1 MTPDLFETYARIL
14 RHQAQELLAGTRTDA
29 AGPEYGRAL
38 LTLLDLVEGHV
49 SRLAALE
56 SRLDDVQA
64 LYERLIGQQ
73 RETIEALSA
82 DNDALC
88 TKLSLYERKA
98 PPPPEEG
105 R

>member
-1 MTPDLFETYARIL
+1 MPDLFEPYASIL
-14 RHQAQELLAGTRTDA
+14 RQWAQECIAGTRTAA
-29 AGPEYGRAL
+29 AGPELGQAL
-38 LTLLDLVEGHV
+38 LTLLDIVEGHRP
-49 SRLAALE
+49 RLIALE

-82 DNDALC
+82 DNDALRA
-88 TKLSLYERKA
+88 KLSLYERKA

>member
-1 MTPDLFETYARIL
+1 MPDLFEPYASIL
-14 RHQAQELLAGTRTDA
+14 RQWAQECIAGTRTAA
-29 AGPEYGRAL
+29 AGPELGQAL
-38 LTLLDLVEGHV
+38 LTLLDIVEGHRP
-49 SRLAALE
+49 RLIALE
-56 SRLDDVQA
+56 SRLDDVQD

-82 DNDALC
+82 DNDALRA
-88 TKLSLYERKA
+88 KLSLYERKA

>member
-1 MTPDLFETYARIL
+1 MPDLFEPYASIL
-14 RHQAQELLAGTRTDA
+14 RQWAQECIAGTRTAA
-29 AGPEYGRAL
+29 AGPELGQAL
-38 LTLLDLVEGHV
+38 LTLLDIVEGHRP
-49 SRLAALE
+49 RLIALE
-56 SRLDDVQA
+56 SRLDDVQD

-82 DNDALC
+82 DNDALR

>member
-1 MTPDLFETYARIL
+1 MPDLFEPYASIL
-14 RHQAQELLAGTRTDA
+14 RQWAQECIAGTRTAA
-29 AGPEYGRAL
+29 AGPELGQAL
-38 LTLLDLVEGHV
+38 LTLLDIVEGHRP
-49 SRLAALE
+49 RLIALE
-56 SRLDDVQA
+56 SRLEDVQA

>member
-1 MTPDLFETYARIL
+1 MPDLFEPYASIL
-14 RHQAQELLAGTRTDA
+14 RQWAQECIAGTRTAA
-29 AGPEYGRAL
+29 AGPELGQAL
-38 LTLLDLVEGHV
+38 LTLLDIVKGHRP
-49 SRLAALE
+49 RLAALE
-56 SRLDDVQA
+56 SRLADVQA

>member
-1 MTPDLFETYARIL
+1 MPDLFEPYASIL
-14 RHQAQELLAGTRTDA
+14 RQWAQECIAGTRTAA
-29 AGPEYGRAL
+29 AGPELGQAL
-38 LTLLDLVEGHV
+38 LTLLDIVKGHRP
-49 SRLAALE
+49 RLAALE

-82 DNDALC
+82 DNDALRA
-88 TKLSLYERKA
+88 KLSLYERKA

>member
-1 MTPDLFETYARIL
+1 MPDLFEPYASIL
-14 RHQAQELLAGTRTDA
+14 RQWAQECIAGTRTAA
-29 AGPEYGRAL
+29 AGPELGQAL
-38 LTLLDLVEGHV
+38 LTLLDIVEGHRP
-49 SRLAALE
+49 RLAALE
-56 SRLDDVQA
+56 SRLADVQA